1 MQNPLQGGRAAHLAG
16 RRPVL
21 RHPVDHLEEVSVGT
35 AVLVERHGS
44 GKASTGHLV
53 SLARVRLIA
62 VLATVVAALLLP
74 GAAFAHATLLQTTPA
89 NGAVL
94 AKAPK
99 SVTVRFDDGVRV
111 AKGNAAVDNATQA
124 SVLAGKA
131 SVHGR
136 ELTIPLRPLR
146 DGAYSVRWSI
156 VSEDGHREEGVLAF
170 AVGEG
175 SATPS
180 SVLGASVPLTWSD
193 ILLRTLYYLGVLAG
207 GGLAAFGILGRRI
220 LGPALQ
226 RPIAHAL
233 FFALLLVFLG
243 GSGILH
249 AAPPGTRFA
258 MVMKVALTVSLAGGA
273 AAALAP
279 TIPQIVPVAY
289 AAALALLVAPTL
301 SGHALDRDQP
311 RVLSVIADLAHLASA
326 AVWLGGLISI
336 VYAVPRAT
344 ADDAKRRAAVAWFS
358 KAALASVVVLGASG
372 IARALTELSSFSQL
386 WSTSYGRALLIK
398 TAIFVPLLG
407 IGALNRAV
415 LMRVYARV
423 RRSARVEIVAIVGI
437 VVAVAILTELAPGR
451 NASRSLAAAPLAAAQ
466 PPTLPPRE
474 AVVAAHELG
483 TLAVATAREPK
494 RTTVTIIG
502 PDATGVDGRDVRVDG
517 VTAVPC
523 GSGCYRAPSPRA
535 GPLHVSIG
543 GRTLTFAVAADA
555 PDATALLARITRT
568 YRASRTIV
576 FDETLASSPT
586 NATTTRFTAVAPHR
600 LSYQTRGGG
609 PGAIVIGARRW
620 DRTTAKA
627 PWQPTSQTPIDVTA
641 PYWTEPTNAH
651 LVGPNTITFL
661 DRRIPGWFRLTFAGS
676 RPTVQHMPAAA
687 HFMTDRYVAFDGPA
701 EVSPPSR

>member
-1 MQNPLQGGRAAHLAG
+1 MQNPLQRRRAAHLTRSRA
-16 RRPVL
+16 VL
-21 RHPVDHLEEVSVGT
+21 RHPVDHFEEVSVRT
-35 AVLVERHGS
+35 AVFIQRHGS
-44 GKASTGHLV
+44 GKASTGLRV
-53 SLARVRLIA
+53 SLGRVRLVA
-62 VLATVVAALLLP
+62 VVAAIVAALVLP

-89 NGAVL
+89 NGTVL

-99 SVTVRFDDGVRV
+99 SVTVLFDDSVRV

-131 SVHGR
+131 SVQGR
-136 ELTIPLRPLR
+136 RLTIPLRPLA

-156 VSEDGHREEGVLAF
+156 VSEDGHREKGVLAF

-175 SATPS
+175 AAPH

-226 RPIAHAL
+226 RPLSHLL
-233 FFALLLVFLG
+233 FFSLLLVFLG

-258 MVMKVALTVSLAGGA
+258 LVLKVALTVSLAGGS

-279 TIPQIVPVAY
+279 TIPKLLPVAY
-289 AAALALLVAPTL
+289 AAALALLAAPML

-326 AVWLGGLISI
+326 AVWLGGLIAV

-344 ADDAKRRAAVAWFS
+344 EEDATRRAAVARFS
-358 KAALASVVVLGASG
+358 NAALVSVVVLGVSG
-372 IARALTELSSFSQL
+372 IARALTELSSVSQL
-386 WSTSYGRALLIK
+386 WSTSYGRALLVK

-407 IGALNRAV
+407 VGALNRTV
-415 LMRVYARV
+415 LIRVFRRV
-423 RRSARVEIVAIVGI
+423 RRSARVEVVAIVGI

-451 NASRSLAAAPLAAAQ
+451 KGAGSLAAAPLAAAR
-466 PPTLPPRE
+466 PPTFPPLD
-474 AVVAAHELG
+474 AVVDAHELG
-483 TLAVATAREPK
+483 SLAVAIAREPS
-494 RTTVTIIG
+494 RMTVTIIG
-502 PDATGVDGRDVRVDG
+502 PDATGVDGRNVRVDG
-517 VTAVPC
+517 ATAKPC
-523 GSGCYRAPSPRA
+523 GSGCYRAPSPKA
-535 GPLHVSIG
+535 GRLVVSIG
-543 GRTLTFAVAADA
+543 GRTLKFDVASEA

-586 NATTTRFTAVAPHR
+586 NATTTRFTVVAPHR
-600 LSYQTRGGG
+600 LAYQTRGGG
-609 PGAIVIGARRW
+609 PGAIVVGARRW
-620 DRTTAKA
+620 DRSNDQA
-627 PWQPTSQTPIDVTA
+627 PWQPSSQTPIDVTT

-651 LVGPNTITFL
+651 LVAPHTITFL

-676 RPTVQHMPAAA
+676 RPTVQHMTAAA
-687 HFMTDRYVAFDGPA
+687 HFMTDRYVGFDGPV